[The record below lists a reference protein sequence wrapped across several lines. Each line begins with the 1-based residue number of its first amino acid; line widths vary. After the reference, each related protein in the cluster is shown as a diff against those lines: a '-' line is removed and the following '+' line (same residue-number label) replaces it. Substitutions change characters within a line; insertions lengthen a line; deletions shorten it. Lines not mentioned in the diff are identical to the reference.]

1 MPGQLWTTI
10 FFILAMILAG
20 WGAVYQIRQ
29 EKALRAAQP
38 ERWADPLGDAIKVAR
53 AWCGAHC
60 GCCGG
65 DDADAAEKEPLVAA
79 TDGSASRGDD
89 AEG

>member
-1 MPGQLWTTI
+1 
-10 FFILAMILAG
+10 MILAG

-60 GCCGG
+60 GCCG
-65 DDADAAEKEPLVAA
+65 DDGDAAEKEPLVAA
-79 TDGSASRGDD
+79 ADRSSSSRDDD
-89 AEG
+89 AER

>member
-1 MPGQLWTTI
+1 
-10 FFILAMILAG
+10 MISTLELTKAG
-20 WGAVYQIRQ
+20 SQKEGSHYGATKGS
-29 EKALRAAQP
+29 E
-38 ERWADPLGDAIKVAR
+38 VAR

-79 TDGSASRGDD
+79 ADRDD